1 MKVDL
6 WLWSLEADTQAD
18 RALLSPD
25 ERARADRFVKA
36 RDAALYIAG
45 RSRLRRILAAE
56 TGRAPADLR
65 FDYGAQ
71 GKPSLQNGP
80 AFNLSHAGG
89 MAALAVCETGVPG
102 IDIEKIRPVEKE
114 VATRFFSASENAAL
128 ASLAPDEWLNGF
140 YRCWTRKE
148 AVIKAVGQGL
158 SMPLDSFDVTLAPDV
173 PAALTRIAGGM
184 AKDWHLTALDAGP
197 GFMAALAMQN
207 YGTPVKVRW
216 RTIG

>member
-25 ERARADRFVKA
+25 ESARADRFVKA
-36 RDAALYIAG
+36 RDAALYVAG

-56 TGRAPADLR
+56 TGRAPADLT
-65 FDYGAQ
+65 FDYGPQ

-89 MAALAVCETGVPG
+89 M
-102 IDIEKIRPVEKE
+102 
-114 VATRFFSASENAAL
+114 AAL

-207 YGTPVKVRW
+207 YGTPVQVRW

>member
-18 RALLSPD
+18 RGLLSPD
-25 ERARADRFVKA
+25 ECARADRFVKE
-36 RDAALYIAG
+36 RDAALYVAA

-56 TGRAPADLR
+56 TGQAPADLM
-65 FDYGAQ
+65 FDYGPQ
-71 GKPSLQNGP
+71 GKPALHGGP

-89 MAALAVCETGVPG
+89 MAALAICDTGPLG

-114 VATRFFSASENAAL
+114 VATRFFSASENTAL

-158 SMPLDSFDVTLAPDV
+158 SMPLDSFDVTLTPDV
-173 PAALTRIAGGM
+173 PAALTRIAGGV
-184 AKDWHLTALDAGP
+184 ANDWHLTALDAGP
-197 GFMAALAMQN
+197 GFMAALAVQS
-207 YGTPVKVRW
+207 YGAPVQVRW
-216 RTIG
+216 RTFG